1 MSTIEAVLRVG
12 GGIGGDGGVE
22 GNGER
27 RMEVIGV
34 EVEPGVET

>member
-12 GGIGGDGGVE
+12 GGIGGDGGVK

-27 RMEVIGV
+27 RMKVIGV